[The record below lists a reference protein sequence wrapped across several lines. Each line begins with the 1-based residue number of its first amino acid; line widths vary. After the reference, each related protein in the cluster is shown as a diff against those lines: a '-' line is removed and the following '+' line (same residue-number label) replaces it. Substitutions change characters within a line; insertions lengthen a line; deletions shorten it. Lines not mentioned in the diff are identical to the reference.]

1 MVPLPQCGPASEQS
15 AQVHAPR
22 PGLTREEQQGCSK
35 QSGTEGTAHADKI
48 RTEAASYRRASRH
61 GSDGKT
67 QPGQGTVEP
76 RISQNGRKGNA
87 EAWSAVAGKGNSIS
101 YWDARSFGCT
111 NWKRVSQSRT
121 DAEYKDC
128 ERYRLRLVAVLH

>member
-35 QSGTEGTAHADKI
+35 QSGTEGTA
-48 RTEAASYRRASRH
+48 
-61 GSDGKT
+61 
-67 QPGQGTVEP
+67 
-76 RISQNGRKGNA
+76 
-87 EAWSAVAGKGNSIS
+87 
-101 YWDARSFGCT
+101 RSFGCT